1 MQWTS
6 VICLSFSH
14 SLGSGL
20 SSTVHISGWAS
31 ITWFWFLYLSYGP
44 EEHAN
49 RSSKN
54 NFGELIWMLARKRVI
69 LCSLGFLGAA
79 DYLHPH
85 EKLVKRVNTEER
97 YGEGERWEGMRG
109 NRDDVIMMAFQ
120 TWIKSFLKTAP
131 PLWICQLYKLTT
143 SFAVWS
149 TWERLLSPAP
159 ERVLINMTVM
169 CNINSFHWTTT
180 SFRSL
185 RSALLNSISQDS
197 AFHGLTP

>member
-1 MQWTS
+1 MQWMS
-6 VICLSFSH
+6 IICLSFSP

-20 SSTVHISGWAS
+20 SSTEHTSGWAS

-49 RSSKN
+49 RSSENK
-54 NFGELIWMLARKRVI
+54 FGELIGMLARKRVI

-79 DYLHPH
+79 NYLYPTWKVGEAPKHI
-85 EKLVKRVNTEER
+85 
-97 YGEGERWEGMRG
+97 EGERREGMWG
-109 NRDDVIMMAFQ
+109 NRDGHGGLSNLDQAIPEV
-120 TWIKSFLKTAP
+120 SP

-149 TWERLLSPAP
+149 AWERLLAAAP
-159 ERVLINMTVM
+159 ERVFINITVM
-169 CNINSFHWTTT
+169 RNINTFHWTTT

-185 RSALLNSISQDS
+185 RSALLNSISQGS

>member
-1 MQWTS
+1 MANNPSDLYKKISVFFLFLVLLSIKTMQWTS

-69 LCSLGFLGAA
+69 LCSLGFLGAV

-85 EKLVKRVNTEER
+85 EKLVKHINTEER
-97 YGEGERWEGMRG
+97 YGGRREMGRNAREQRWCDHDGLS
-109 NRDDVIMMAFQ
+109 NPDQVIPED
-120 TWIKSFLKTAP
+120 SP
-131 PLWICQLYKLTT
+131 TT
-143 SFAVWS
+143 
-149 TWERLLSPAP
+149 
-159 ERVLINMTVM
+159 
-169 CNINSFHWTTT
+169 
-180 SFRSL
+180 
-185 RSALLNSISQDS
+185 LNLPVI
-197 AFHGLTP
+197 